1 MIPALL
7 AEADQ
12 QAKEAAAR
20 QKETHPST
28 EARIAAVWRREGR
41 TR

>member
-1 MIPALL
+1 MNMITDAHHV
-7 AEADQ
+7 
-12 QAKEAAAR
+12 AKEAAAR